1 MSEELCLCVCK
12 NTTQR
17 KHINCSNWETYTHT
31 HAHKLPTCSDD
42 GLTLPSVMR
51 VISSSGAQ
59 PTWLAVSPH
68 QQSDMTQPHQVGEG
82 CGSLV
87 PTPHLGW
94 GLGTRLRMWWGEGR
108 SERGSSCK
116 WEMAVYTVLEWCCWK
131 LFCRLNESG
140 CACAVDVKVTEKFS
154 EWKQAHVG
162 MEA

>member
-31 HAHKLPTCSDD
+31 HAHKFPTCSDD

-51 VISSSGAQ
+51 VMSSSGAQ

-68 QQSDMTQPHQVGEG
+68 QQSDMPQPHQVGEG

-87 PTPHLGW
+87 PTPLSLVPPWVGSGHETKDVVRG
-94 GLGTRLRMWWGEGR
+94 GR
-108 SERGSSCK
+108 SER
-116 WEMAVYTVLEWCCWK
+116 T
-131 LFCRLNESG
+131 
-140 CACAVDVKVTEKFS
+140 
-154 EWKQAHVG
+154 
-162 MEA
+162 